1 MTCKL
6 VIRSSVVVGL
16 AIWLGP
22 YGYAVC
28 QLVAW

>member
-6 VIRSSVVVGL
+6 VVRSSVLGL

-22 YGYAVC
+22 YAFAVC